1 MGCAADRPIGG
12 LVDGGHPTDGA
23 VRVRP
28 RRPQDLPLLLPALQ
42 RRHEEQGYPVR
53 PEAVSPWWL
62 ADPSELGSWVA
73 VDGVAVDGDRVVG
86 HVALHPAGGAPL
98 PLWEQATGRGASGLA
113 VVTRLF
119 TDGSA
124 PGSGRLL
131 LERACA
137 EAGSRGR
144 VPVLQVDPDSGARA
158 FYGRLG
164 WREVGTAR
172 QQWGHRTVE
181 AVACVPA

>member
-1 MGCAADRPIGG
+1 M
-12 LVDGGHPTDGA
+12 T
-23 VRVRP
+23 VRP
-28 RRPQDLPLLLPALQ
+28 RRPQDLPALLPVLQ
-42 RRHEEQGYPVR
+42 RRHEQQGYPVR

-62 ADPSELGSWVA
+62 ADPTELGSWVA
-73 VDGVAVDGDRVVG
+73 VDAERVVG

-98 PLWEQATGRGASGLA
+98 TLWEQATGRGASGLA

-124 PGSGRLL
+124 PGSGRRL

-137 EAGSRGR
+137 EAGSRDL

-158 FYGRLG
+158 FYRRLG

-172 QQWGHRTVE
+172 QQWGHRTVD
-181 AVACVPA
+181 AVACVLERGAPRVDVQVR